1 LAIAALSGI
10 VPTDMA
16 TSDDDDK
23 GTDAGDERGA
33 AGDDR
38 SPDEGAEES
47 STTGPASEKPAARSA
62 PATGSAPKREPPRAP
77 PTAGL
82 GKSVTL
88 FIIVVGGISLLMLLL
103 GTEKGGGGASPPKW
117 EEGKSYDI
125 DITLVSTDKQDLAC
139 ASGTEI
145 KGLHCG
151 FESQARRWSKGDA
164 NDDKK
169 MLRPYSTTNG
179 IQFFAAGLWSEPALA
194 PDKLPA
200 TRFSVKCKLNV
211 AGKMPR
217 ADVRWHEGE
226 GWNNVSDW
234 FAGSVA
240 DCKLGT
246 VQQ

>member
-1 LAIAALSGI
+1 
-10 VPTDMA
+10 MA
-16 TSDDDDK
+16 TSSDDDK
-23 GTDAGDERGA
+23 KDTEAGDERDEA
-33 AGDDR
+33 DERAQ
-38 SPDEGAEES
+38 DEGSEETSANEEAE
-47 STTGPASEKPAARSA
+47 EKPAAAPKEKPAA
-62 PATGSAPKREPPRAP
+62 PAAPKRVTTAAP

-82 GKSVTL
+82 GKSVSL
-88 FIIVVGGISLLMLLL
+88 FIIVVGGISVLMLLL
-103 GTEKGGGGASPPKW
+103 GTERGGGGAAPPKW

-125 DITLVSTDKQDLAC
+125 DITLVSTDRQDLAC

-151 FESQARRWSKGDA
+151 FESQARRWSKGDP

-179 IQFFAAGLWSEPALA
+179 VQFFAAGLWSEPALA

-200 TRFSVKCKLNV
+200 TRFSVKCKFSV

-217 ADVRWHEGE
+217 ADIRWHEGE
-226 GWNNVSDW
+226 GWNNVVDW
-234 FAGSVA
+234 FAGSVS